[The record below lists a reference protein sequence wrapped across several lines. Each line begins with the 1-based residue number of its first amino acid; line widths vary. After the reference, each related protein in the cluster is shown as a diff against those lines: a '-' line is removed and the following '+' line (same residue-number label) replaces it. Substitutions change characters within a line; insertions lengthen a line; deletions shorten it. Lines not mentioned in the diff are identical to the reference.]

1 MGRLGQ
7 WIQLLECALLPALA
21 LCVST
26 LSHGPVCAKFFY
38 NTASDGT
45 CWLHW
50 YIIFFGGVITMN
62 AICCELGNRGRN
74 HETYK
79 NQSGMNSEAFI
90 LQTMQQTKQ
99 LPYHLIIQQFSVS
112 VLFIVQ
118 ILHRRW
124 KSNIHV
130 EYELLDVGWIKRNS
144 PEKAEL
150 HKLILVVFSTM
161 T

>member
-1 MGRLGQ
+1 
-7 WIQLLECALLPALA
+7 
-21 LCVST
+21 
-26 LSHGPVCAKFFY
+26 
-38 NTASDGT
+38 
-45 CWLHW
+45 
-50 YIIFFGGVITMN
+50 
-62 AICCELGNRGRN
+62 
-74 HETYK
+74 
-79 NQSGMNSEAFI
+79 MNSENFI
-90 LQTMQQTKQ
+90 SQTMQQTKQ

-130 EYELLDVGWIKRNS
+130 EYELLDVSWIKRSS

-150 HKLILVVFSTM
+150 HKLILVIFSTM